1 MKGKNLAGTRSA
13 GRRQAAGLLLV
24 VPLLMVAALAGC
36 SQEHKAA
43 APAVPVVAVA
53 PVAQRTVP
61 LYREWVGA
69 LDGSVNA
76 VIRPQVSGYLL
87 RQNYREGEVVRKG
100 RVLFE
105 IDPRTF
111 QAVVNQTRAS
121 LDQARG
127 DLARQEALAITARAD
142 LARVRPLAAKNAVSK
157 KDLDDAI
164 GRELAARAGVEAARA
179 GVAVA
184 AANLEKAELDLG
196 FTRISSP
203 VDGIA
208 GIAKTQLGNL
218 VGPSMQE
225 ELTSVST
232 VDPIKVY
239 INVSEREYLHF
250 RKVGEDKVGQM
261 ALELIL
267 ADGTVY
273 PHEGRFALADRQVD
287 PTTGTLKVGALFPN
301 QDNQLRPGQYGRIR
315 ARVEERQGALLI
327 PQRAVTEVQGRYLV
341 AVVKA
346 DNTIEVRPVQVGERI
361 GADWLIEQGLAA
373 GERVV
378 VEGAQKVRPGMAVTT
393 KPFAPEEP
401 AGAKPAAAQA
411 DKG

>member
-13 GRRQAAGLLLV
+13 RRRQAAGLLLV
-24 VPLLMVAALAGC
+24 VPLLLVLSLAGC
-36 SQEHKAA
+36 RQEHKAA
-43 APAVPVVAVA
+43 APAVPVVEVVR
-53 PVAQRTVP
+53 VAQRDVP
-61 LYREWVGA
+61 LYREWVGV

-87 RQNYREGEVVRKG
+87 RQQYREGDLVRKG
-100 RVLFE
+100 QVLFE

-111 QAVVNQTRAS
+111 QATVNQARAA
-121 LDQARG
+121 LDQAKG
-127 DLARQEALAITARAD
+127 DLARQEAMALTARAD

-164 GRELAARAGVEAARA
+164 GRELATRAGVEAARA

-184 AANLEKAELDLG
+184 VANLDKAELDLG
-196 FTRISSP
+196 FTRITSP

-239 INVSEREYLHF
+239 INASEQEYLHF
-250 RKVGEDKVGQM
+250 RTFGADRVRAM
-261 ALELIL
+261 ALTLVL
-267 ADGTVY
+267 AD
-273 PHEGRFALADRQVD
+273 DRQVD
-287 PTTGTLKVGALFPN
+287 PTTGTLKLGALFPN
-301 QDNQLRPGQYGRIR
+301 PDRMLRPGLYGRIR
-315 ARVEERQGALLI
+315 AQIEERQGALLI
-327 PQRAVTEVQGRYLV
+327 PQRAVTEVQGRTLV
-341 AVVKA
+341 AVVGA
-346 DNTIEVRPVQVGERI
+346 NSTVEVRPVQVGERI
-361 GADWLIEQGLAA
+361 GGDWLIERGLAA
-373 GERVV
+373 GEQVV
-378 VEGAQKVRPGMAVTT
+378 VEGVQKVRPGMTVTA
-393 KPFAPEEP
+393 KPYAPTPP
-401 AGAKPAAAQA
+401 AGAAPAAPQA

>member
-24 VPLLMVAALAGC
+24 VALLMVAALAGC
-36 SQEHKAA
+36 SQEQKAA

-127 DLARQEALAITARAD
+127 D

-378 VEGAQKVRPGMAVTT
+378 VEGAQKVRPGMSVTT

-401 AGAKPAAAQA
+401 AGAKPAATQA

>member
-1 MKGKNLAGTRSA
+1 
-13 GRRQAAGLLLV
+13 
-24 VPLLMVAALAGC
+24 
-36 SQEHKAA
+36 
-43 APAVPVVAVA
+43 
-53 PVAQRTVP
+53 
-61 LYREWVGA
+61 
-69 LDGSVNA
+69 
-76 VIRPQVSGYLL
+76 
-87 RQNYREGEVVRKG
+87 
-100 RVLFE
+100 
-105 IDPRTF
+105 
-111 QAVVNQTRAS
+111 
-121 LDQARG
+121 
-127 DLARQEALAITARAD
+127 
-142 LARVRPLAAKNAVSK
+142 
-157 KDLDDAI
+157 
-164 GRELAARAGVEAARA
+164 
-179 GVAVA
+179 
-184 AANLEKAELDLG
+184 
-196 FTRISSP
+196 
-203 VDGIA
+203 
-208 GIAKTQLGNL
+208 
-218 VGPSMQE
+218 MQE

-250 RKVGEDKVGQM
+250 RKVGVDKVGQM

-327 PQRAVTEVQGRYLV
+327 PQRAITEVQGRYLV

-346 DNTIEVRPVQVGERI
+346 DNTIEVRPVQVGERV
-361 GADWLIEQGLAA
+361 GAEWLIEQGLAA

>member
-13 GRRQAAGLLLV
+13 GRRQVAGLLV
-24 VPLLMVAALAGC
+24 VVALLMVAALAGC
-36 SQEHKAA
+36 SQEQKAA

-87 RQNYREGEVVRKG
+87 RQQYREGDLVRKG
-100 RVLFE
+100 QVLFE

-111 QAVVNQTRAS
+111 QAAVNQARAA
-121 LDQARG
+121 LDQAKG
-127 DLARQEALAITARAD
+127 DLARQEAMALTARAD

-164 GRELAARAGVEAARA
+164 GRELATRAGVEAARA

-184 AANLEKAELDLG
+184 VANLDKAELDLG
-196 FTRISSP
+196 FTRITSP

-239 INVSEREYLHF
+239 INASEQEYLHF
-250 RKVGEDKVGQM
+250 RTFGADRVRAM
-261 ALELIL
+261 ALTLLL
-267 ADGTVY
+267 ADGSVY
-273 PHEGRFALADRQVD
+273 AHEGRFALADRQVD
-287 PTTGTLKVGALFPN
+287 PTTGTLKLGALFPN
-301 QDNQLRPGQYGRIR
+301 PDRMLRPGLYGRIR
-315 ARVEERQGALLI
+315 AQIEERQGALLI
-327 PQRAVTEVQGRYLV
+327 PQRAVTEVQGRTLV
-341 AVVKA
+341 AVVGA
-346 DNTIEVRPVQVGERI
+346 NSTVEVRPVQVGERI
-361 GADWLIEQGLAA
+361 GGDWLIERGLAA
-373 GERVV
+373 GEQVV
-378 VEGAQKVRPGMAVTT
+378 VEGVQKVRPGMTVTA
-393 KPFAPEEP
+393 KPYAPTPP
-401 AGAKPAAAQA
+401 AGAAPAAPQA